1 LQHRRQQIVKFTG
14 SFVFHIGSFG
24 LFKCPAG
31 KIFDQIKPTNKPQKV
46 SARFIFMRAG
56 GTSRPGTDCWR
67 NLLAKPAGEPAFSD
81 MAATRNSIFDDP
93 FYQPADK
100 FFPANSKIGLTFDD
114 ITLATLYSEILP
126 RDTQLDTTLADGL
139 QLNIPVISS
148 DMDTV
153 TESRMAIAMAL
164 NGGLGLIHYNMP
176 EREQLSQVSRVKY
189 HVQGLIQEPIKISPD
204 QIIGDVLALIEERKF
219 GFSTFPVVD
228 AKGIL
233 VGLLSGHVVKPRYAA
248 KKVSEALTPRKQVH
262 TIRKKELGKDP
273 IARADKFFTEH
284 IGIHKLLVVDEDD
297 HLHGLITLSDV
308 ERIQQERK
316 AQFKPARD
324 AQFRLLC
331 GAAVSAT
338 RNAFGEL
345 DRARILT
352 HVGGLVE
359 RGVDVV
365 AVSTAHGFSKGVG
378 DMVKVLRDAFPKLPI
393 IAGNVTSA
401 AGVDYLA
408 DCGANAVK
416 VGQGPGSI
424 CTTRIVAGV
433 GIPQLTALYVASR
446 AAAKK
451 KVSILADGGITKSGD
466 IVKAMTLSQA
476 VICGGILAGCT
487 EAPGEVVEISGKM
500 YKHYR
505 GMGSLAA
512 MKSGSAARYG
522 HEKADTTRKV
532 AAEGIEALKEVCG
545 SVDRVLAQLI
555 GGIQS
560 GMGYLGAANLA
571 QLCEKARYIRVSPAG
586 QREAAPHDVVELK
599 TGN

>member
-1 LQHRRQQIVKFTG
+1 
-14 SFVFHIGSFG
+14 
-24 LFKCPAG
+24 
-31 KIFDQIKPTNKPQKV
+31 
-46 SARFIFMRAG
+46 
-56 GTSRPGTDCWR
+56 
-67 NLLAKPAGEPAFSD
+67 
-81 MAATRNSIFDDP
+81 MAATRTSPLDTP
-93 FYQPADK
+93 FYQTADK
-100 FFPANSKIGLTFDD
+100 FFPANSRVGLTFDD
-114 ITLATLYSEILP
+114 ITLATLYSEVLP
-126 RDTQLDTTLADGL
+126 RETLLDITLAEGL

-176 EREQLSQVSRVKY
+176 DREQLSQVSRVKY
-189 HVQGLIQEPIKISPD
+189 HVQGLIQEPIKVGPD
-204 QIIGDVLALIEERKF
+204 QLIGDVLALIEQKKF

-248 KKVSEALTPRKQVH
+248 KKVSEALTPRAQVH
-262 TIRKKELGKDP
+262 TIRRKELGKDP

-284 IGIHKLLVVDEDD
+284 IGIHKLLVVDDND
-297 HLHGLITLSDV
+297 LLLGLITMSDV
-308 ERIQQERK
+308 ERITQERK

-324 AQFRLLC
+324 AQFRLVC

-345 DRARILT
+345 DRERILN
-352 HVGGLVE
+352 HAGGLVE
-359 RGVDVV
+359 RGVDVI
-365 AVSTAHGFSKGVG
+365 AVSTAHGHSKGVG
-378 DMVKVLRDAFPKLPI
+378 DMVRVLRDAFPKLPI

-401 AGVDYLA
+401 AGVEYLA
-408 DCGANAVK
+408 DCGANAIK

-424 CTTRIVAGV
+424 CTTRMVAGV
-433 GIPQLTALYVASR
+433 GIPQLTALYVCSL

-466 IVKAMTLSQA
+466 IVKALTLAQS
-476 VICGGILAGCT
+476 VICGGIFAGCT
-487 EAPGEVVEISGKM
+487 EAPGDVLEISGKI
-500 YKHYR
+500 YKQYR

-522 HEKADTTRKV
+522 HEKADTTRKL
-532 AAEGIEALKEVCG
+532 AAEGIEALKEASG
-545 SVDRVLAQLI
+545 PVDRVLAQLI

-571 QLCEKARYIRVSPAG
+571 QLREKARYIRVSPAG